1 MTDFHGLTDLY
12 ISEFRKF
19 DIPASDPD
27 IVALIHSP
35 VGLMMIMFT
44 LKPWMCCTF
53 GKEVFETM
61 VQVTK
66 GLLQGNGIYFFQ
78 EGIVLLPLLPGNR
91 YRLLLKIF
99 LLVP

>member
-1 MTDFHGLTDLY
+1 MVNMTDFHGLTDLY

-19 DIPASDPD
+19 DIPTSDPD

-35 VGLMMIMFT
+35 VGLMLIMFT
-44 LKPWMCCTF
+44 LKPWMCCMF
-53 GKEVFETM
+53 GKEVFETT

-78 EGIVLLPLLPGNR
+78 EGMSALSDIPP
-91 YRLLLKIF
+91 
-99 LLVP
+99 